1 MTFKVICRKNI
12 VYRDS
17 TSPLCLLFFQGK
29 RKKSIGLGVS
39 VAPAHWDAEA
49 QKVTDDCPDR
59 DNIQFQITAKIKEY
73 EKRIQRLEIME
84 LPVTFENLFEQNG
97 KRVNCTVG
105 DYLKQ
110 IIERLEALGKYASAS
125 KHRVLCSHLSR
136 FRSLNIR
143 FDEIDHTFLRDF
155 ELFLRKNDNASNSI
169 ATKFAIF
176 KAAYNKA
183 FADGIFIQKVNPF
196 AKYKVGSLWT
206 RTRKRAITKGDIQK
220 LMALE
225 IEPSHKTEYTLFA
238 KDIFLFSYFTAG
250 INFTDMATLRYGD
263 IVDGRIYYSRHKT
276 QKLLS
281 FHLVPNALQI
291 IQKYSKRGHAKE
303 DYIFPILNRNVHR
316 TPQQI
321 FNRTHKVLAKINREL
336 KVLGKLIGLEVP
348 LTTYVARHT
357 YATVLKRSGVS
368 VALISESLGHSDL
381 STPQIYLE
389 SFENSYIAADRPLR
403 LYKSV
408 GRRPCWYRSAFLRI
422 LYAGNSADVGLEC
435 VCSTSVAS
443 IHVPQA
449 SVEAY
454 KSADGWSSY
463 AAQIVGYDF

>member
-29 RKKSIGLGVS
+29 RKKSIGLGIS

-84 LPVTFENLFEQNG
+84 LPVTFENLFGQNG

-155 ELFLRKNDNASNSI
+155 ELFLRKNGNASNSI
-169 ATKFAIF
+169 ATKIAIF

-183 FADGIFIQKVNPF
+183 LADGIFIQKVNPF

-281 FHLVPNALQI
+281 FQLVPNALQI
-291 IQKYSKRGHAKE
+291 IQKYSKRCHAKD

-348 LTTYVARHT
+348 LTTYLAKHHT
-357 YATVLKRSGVS
+357 
-368 VALISESLGHSDL
+368 IS
-381 STPQIYLE
+381 I
-389 SFENSYIAADRPLR
+389 
-403 LYKSV
+403 
-408 GRRPCWYRSAFLRI
+408 
-422 LYAGNSADVGLEC
+422 
-435 VCSTSVAS
+435 
-443 IHVPQA
+443 
-449 SVEAY
+449 
-454 KSADGWSSY
+454 
-463 AAQIVGYDF
+463 